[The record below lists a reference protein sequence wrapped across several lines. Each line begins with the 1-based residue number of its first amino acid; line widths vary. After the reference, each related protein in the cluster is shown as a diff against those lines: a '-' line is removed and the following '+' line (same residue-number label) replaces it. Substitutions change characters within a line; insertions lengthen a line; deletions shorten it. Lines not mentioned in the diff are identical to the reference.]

1 MPVEA
6 IVEKILS
13 DAKEEA
19 EAIRASFLQEV
30 EKLEEG
36 KSQEIEKIRVE
47 VDREGKL
54 RGEEAV
60 RRLLSSKQME
70 AKKSILQLKQE
81 LIDRVFESA
90 YDKVYHLKD
99 QEYREFIQAL
109 LQKVVET
116 GDEEVIVGKRDAKR
130 ITSSFIQA
138 VNRELKKMGRE
149 GKLLLGPPSP
159 EIDRGFILRRGRKEI
174 NVALSALFAS
184 VRQELESETAEVL
197 FGEDG

>member
-13 DAKEEA
+13 DAKEEV

-30 EKLEEG
+30 EKLEKE
-36 KSQEIEKIRVE
+36 KNQEMEKIRVE

-81 LIDRVFESA
+81 LIDHVFESA
-90 YDKVYHLKD
+90 YDRVHRLKD
-99 QEYREFIQAL
+99 QEYREFIRAL
-109 LQKVVET
+109 FQKVVET

-130 ITSSFIQA
+130 ITPSFIQG
-138 VNRELKKMGRE
+138 VNRELKKKGKA
-149 GKLLLGPPSP
+149 GKLRLSSLSP
-159 EIDRGFILRRGRKEI
+159 DIDGGFILRRGRKEI

-184 VRQELESETAEVL
+184 IRQELESETAEVL